1 MKSSLFDLSGK
12 VVLITGATGHLGK
25 AMSEGL
31 AECGATLAICSTKL
45 EKAVNHAAFLTE
57 KYSIKAEGFQLDLSE
72 YASISKAIESVVK
85 NLGRLDCLV
94 NNACFVKFNDMDS
107 ISPEEWRHGLE
118 GGVSSPFFL
127 MQACLEHLEKSKGNI
142 INVSSMY
149 GMVAPKP
156 QNYADT
162 PFGSAINYGAAKA
175 ALLQVTRYAA
185 VYLGP
190 RGIRVNAVSPGPF
203 PTPSVQENALFKE
216 RLEGNV
222 PLGRLGH
229 PDEIMGAVVFLA
241 SNAAS
246 YVNGHNLVV
255 DGGWT
260 AW

>member
-31 AECGATLAICSTKL
+31 AECGATLAICSTNRDKAMDYAASL
-45 EKAVNHAAFLTE
+45 ENR
-57 KYSIKAEGFQLDLSE
+57 YSVQAEGFQLDLSK
-72 YASISKAIESVVK
+72 ASSITTTVEDIVERI
-85 NLGRLDCLV
+85 GRLDCLV
-94 NNACFVKFNDMDS
+94 NNGCFVKFNDIDS
-107 ISPEEWRHGLE
+107 ISQEEWRHGLE

-127 MQACLEHLEKSKGNI
+127 MQACLKHLERTKGNI

-149 GMVAPKP
+149 GVVAPKP
-156 QNYADT
+156 QNYTDT

-175 ALLQVTRYAA
+175 ALLQITRYAA
-185 VYLGP
+185 AYLGG
-190 RGIRVNAVSPGPF
+190 RGIRVNAISPGPF
-203 PTPSVQENALFKE
+203 PTAAVQENAIFKE
-216 RLEGNV
+216 KLEGNV

-229 PDEIMGAVVFLA
+229 PDEIRGAVVFLA
-241 SNAAS
+241 SDAAS
-246 YVNGHNLVV
+246 FVTGHNLVV